1 MGRVFSM
8 NFLQKNLFSD
18 YSGFRHDAKMTDP
31 VLAKKFRHFVAT
43 LFTFTDSLI
52 AKKDLIFG
60 LIL

>member
-18 YSGFRHDAKMTDP
+18 YLGFRQDAKMTDP

-43 LFTFTDSLI
+43 LFTFRLI
-52 AKKDLIFG
+52 NCKKDLIFG
-60 LIL
+60 VIL